1 LIEDGEKDPG
11 KGRRWAV
18 TLLYTLLIFVFLPV
32 FPTVWGALSGR
43 WPGTLKG
50 VTYGLPMLLLVL
62 FLGHRLLIRR
72 LRDPLFY
79 VLVLSIALVY
89 GLLLGLVC
97 RYPAERFHLVEYGG
111 LVFLVHWSL
120 TPPVRMGFRMG
131 IRTGIR
137 TARIYLV
144 ILLYTFAVGL
154 ADELIQ
160 ALLPNRIY
168 DIKDVVINWVASL
181 LATALLMTAAWRR

>member
-1 LIEDGEKDPG
+1 LIGDGEKDPG

-43 WPGTLKG
+43 WPGALKG
-50 VTYGLPMLLLVL
+50 ITYGLPMLLFML
-62 FLGHRLLIRR
+62 FLGHRLFIRR

-79 VLVLSIALVY
+79 VLFLFIVLVY
-89 GLLLGLVC
+89 GLLLALVC

-111 LVFLVHWSL
+111 LVFLLHWSMKPK
-120 TPPVRMGFRMG
+120 TRIGDG
-131 IRTGIR
+131 IGTR
-137 TARIYLV
+137 TARTYLV
-144 ILLYTFAVGL
+144 ILTYTFAVGL

-168 DIKDVVINWVASL
+168 DVKDVVINWAASL